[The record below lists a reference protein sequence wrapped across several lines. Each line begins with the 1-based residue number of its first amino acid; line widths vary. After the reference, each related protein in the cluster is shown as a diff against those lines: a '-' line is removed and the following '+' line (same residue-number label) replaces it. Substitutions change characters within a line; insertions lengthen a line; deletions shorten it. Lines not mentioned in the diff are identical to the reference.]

1 MGRRPQVAPGFTLL
15 ELIVTLAVLALA
27 VAVVT
32 PAIGRGTDG
41 LRVRA
46 EVAGFAATL
55 RHAREQA
62 ITTQRPYRVVVD
74 NDGHRLT
81 TSTLPGPSGLWDV
94 SSTGS
99 SSTLS
104 HSSGPSTSPTRGASS
119 TASSADHPANVQ
131 RASEGNETRPLSSR
145 LVVEPRQGS
154 EVIFDIRGGASGG
167 DFTLTSGSILYRV
180 TVDRLTGRV
189 RTVRE

>member
-1 MGRRPQVAPGFTLL
+1 MNCQRGKPVSDSARGFTLL

-41 LRVRA
+41 LRARA

-74 NDGHRLT
+74 NDTSARDVPRSLAGAGHRVLGIE
-81 TSTLPGPSGLWDV
+81 PGEAGIHV
-94 SSTGS
+94 I
-99 SSTLS
+99 
-104 HSSGPSTSPTRGASS
+104 
-119 TASSADHPANVQ
+119 
-131 RASEGNETRPLSSR
+131 
-145 LVVEPRQGS
+145 VVE
-154 EVIFDIRGGASGG
+154 RGGP
-167 DFTLTSGSILYRV
+167 
-180 TVDRLTGRV
+180 
-189 RTVRE
+189 